1 MMKERGNGLTRRQFL
16 QLGLGLACGL
26 ALWRVTRAR
35 VTLSAPIPAPGRTYG
50 SGVYSRGTYGKTAVY
65 LPLVTK
71 P

>member
-26 ALWRVTRAR
+26 ALWRVTRTRA
-35 VTLSAPIPAPGRTYG
+35 TLPSPTTMPGRTYG
-50 SGVYSRGTYGKTAVY
+50 SGVYGRGTYGTTAVY
-65 LPLVTK
+65 LPLITK